1 MKVLVYTADSEA
13 RRALTEVLRRRG
25 HQVTAP
31 EEADSAGTAYQSQ
44 DHPLAVFDVDSPDGS
59 GAALC
64 RRVRQLAHGKSC
76 VILALTRRTDPAHLG
91 ELLASGFDDYLPDP
105 IGDGKLLEVRLEVA
119 ERRVGASGLCWMA
132 LATGKRPIAGRCA
145 LSHDVPFGVFHFSR
159 EGRFLKVN
167 QALVKMLGY
176 RCEAE
181 LLAVDPVRD
190 VCGDPK
196 AYQRLIAQP
205 KAYVEGLELDWKRK
219 DGTPI
224 AVCISGHTV
233 RDEQGTPLG
242 FEGIIEDVTERRR
255 AEEALRES
263 EQHYRQLLAAVT
275 TYTYTV
281 KIEHGLP
288 VSTEHSRGCLATTG
302 YAPEDYASNA
312 SLWFEMIHPDDR
324 EMVRQQVAKVLA
336 GHVVPPIEHRI
347 LHRDGTTRWVRD
359 TIVCHCDDASRL
371 DHYDGLLEEITE
383 RKRVEERFRRLVE
396 SAPDAMVIVDAAGR
410 IILVNAQTEEC
421 FGYPREELLGQPVEK
436 LIPERFCDRH
446 VELRAGY
453 VASPYPRPL
462 KAGLDLYGLRKDGS
476 EFPVE
481 ISLSPLETEEE
492 VLVSA
497 AIRDVTERKRVE
509 RAIRENEAQLLAAQ
523 RIQEHLLPD
532 APPALSGFDIAGAL
546 YPAEFAA
553 GDYFDYLAMRD
564 GSLGV
569 VIGDVSGHGFGPA
582 LLMASTHAL
591 LRSLA
596 NHHTQ
601 LGEILGIAN
610 SILAEQTE
618 ADRFVTL
625 LFGCLDVRS
634 RSFVYAN
641 AGHATGYVLDISG
654 RVKARLESTA
664 LPLAILPDAEFPT
677 ADPIALEPGDIVLLL
692 TDGIPEARSSEDV
705 PFGDQ
710 RALEIVRENRDRTA
724 REITESLYRAVRDFS
739 GGKKPIDDVTTV
751 VIKME
756 PTP

>member
-1 MKVLVYTADSEA
+1 MA
-13 RRALTEVLRRRG
+13 REDDL
-25 HQVTAP
+25 HVT
-31 EEADSAGTAYQSQ
+31 
-44 DHPLAVFDVDSPDGS
+44 
-59 GAALC
+59 
-64 RRVRQLAHGKSC
+64 
-76 VILALTRRTDPAHLG
+76 
-91 ELLASGFDDYLPDP
+91 
-105 IGDGKLLEVRLEVA
+105 
-119 ERRVGASGLCWMA
+119 
-132 LATGKRPIAGRCA
+132 
-145 LSHDVPFGVFHFSR
+145 
-159 EGRFLKVN
+159 
-167 QALVKMLGY
+167 
-176 RCEAE
+176 
-181 LLAVDPVRD
+181 
-190 VCGDPK
+190 
-196 AYQRLIAQP
+196 
-205 KAYVEGLELDWKRK
+205 
-219 DGTPI
+219 
-224 AVCISGHTV
+224 
-233 RDEQGTPLG
+233 
-242 FEGIIEDVTERRR
+242 
-255 AEEALRES
+255 
-263 EQHYRQLLAAVT
+263 
-275 TYTYTV
+275 
-281 KIEHGLP
+281 
-288 VSTEHSRGCLATTG
+288 
-302 YAPEDYASNA
+302 
-312 SLWFEMIHPDDR
+312 
-324 EMVRQQVAKVLA
+324 
-336 GHVVPPIEHRI
+336 
-347 LHRDGTTRWVRD
+347 
-359 TIVCHCDDASRL
+359 
-371 DHYDGLLEEITE
+371 
-383 RKRVEERFRRLVE
+383 
-396 SAPDAMVIVDAAGR
+396 
-410 IILVNAQTEEC
+410 
-421 FGYPREELLGQPVEK
+421 
-436 LIPERFCDRH
+436 IPERFRDRH

-453 VASPYPRPL
+453 TASPYTRPL

-481 ISLSPLETEEE
+481 ISLSPLETEEG

-634 RSFVYAN
+634 RSFVYAS
-641 AGHATGYVLDISG
+641 AGHATGYVLDFSG

-677 ADPIALEPGDIVLLL
+677 AGPIALEPGDIVLLL
-692 TDGIPEARSSEDV
+692 TDGIPEARSPQDAL
-705 PFGDQ
+705 FGDQ

-724 REITESLYRAVRDFS
+724 REITERLYRAVHDFS

-751 VIKME
+751 VIKTE